1 MLLLSPV
8 ITRSGWVYDIAAP
21 WLSDREMIGH
31 PMYYPDSNG
40 PRHIRGS
47 SYQKYLLGTPAAERV
62 LQPYPAEAQVSPWA
76 ARIPSNEIVEI
87 IDVVE
92 AFQARLSQDDPR
104 KAVLNRVLREAGI
117 PMGSIGLGGS
127 TSLGCHQA
135 DADLDI
141 LVYGTDHAASCI
153 RSIEQ
158 VLLDGEATLM
168 SSDLASGYA
177 QRYGK
182 LYGLP
187 PEYLFNVF
195 AQDLTKVYV
204 QGRKISFIFTY
215 PEVDLAQIPKLLYR
229 DTPGSS
235 VELRARV
242 VSNVSSWLYPRKY
255 LVRTANGTL
264 TSVWSHHWLHK
275 AIAQPGTL
283 VEIVADSLDPK
294 IMALTKLHHRILPL
308 HV

>member
-1 MLLLSPV
+1 
-8 ITRSGWVYDIAAP
+8 
-21 WLSDREMIGH
+21 
-31 PMYYPDSNG
+31 MYYPDPSG

-47 SYQKYLLGTPAAERV
+47 PYQKYLLGTPAAERV
-62 LQPYPAEAQVSPWA
+62 VQPYPSEPQVSPWA
-76 ARIPSNEIVEI
+76 ARIPSDEIVEI
-87 IDVVE
+87 VDVVG
-92 AFQARLSQDDPR
+92 AFQAWSSQVDPR
-104 KAVLNRVLREAGI
+104 KAILNRVLREANVPI
-117 PMGSIGLGGS
+117 GSIGLGGS
-127 TSLGCHQA
+127 TSLGCQEV

-158 VLLDGEATLM
+158 VLLDGEAMLM
-168 SSDLASGYA
+168 SPDLASGYA

-195 AQDLTKVYV
+195 AQDVTKIYV
-204 QGRKISFIFTY
+204 RGKKISFIFTY
-215 PEVDLAQIPKLLYR
+215 PEVEHAQIPTLLYR
-229 DTPGSS
+229 NITGNS

-255 LVRTANGTL
+255 LVQTADGQL
-264 TSVWSHHWLHK
+264 ASVWSHHWLHK

-283 VEIVADSLDPK
+283 VEIVADSLNLK
-294 IMALTKLHHRILPL
+294 TMVLTKLHHRILPL
-308 HV
+308 RG

>member
-1 MLLLSPV
+1 MLLLSPI
-8 ITRSGWVYDIAAP
+8 ITRSGWVYDIVTP
-21 WLSDREMIGH
+21 WQSDREMIGH
-31 PMYYPDSNG
+31 PMYYPDPNG
-40 PRHIRGS
+40 SRHIRGN

-62 LQPYPAEAQVSPWA
+62 TQPYPPEVRVSPWV
-76 ARIPSNEIVEI
+76 ARIPNEEIVETV
-87 IDVVE
+87 DVVGE
-92 AFQARLSQDDPR
+92 FQDWLSQDDPR
-104 KAVLNRVLREAGI
+104 KAVLNRVLREANI

-127 TSLGCHQA
+127 TSLGCHEA

-168 SSDLASGYA
+168 SPDLASGYA

-204 QGRKISFIFTY
+204 QGKKISFIFTY
-215 PEVDLAQIPKLLYR
+215 PEGEHAQIPKLLYEETSR
-229 DTPGSS
+229 DT

-242 VSNVSSWLYPRKY
+242 VSNISSWLYPRKY
-255 LVRTANGTL
+255 LVQTADGHL

-283 VEIVADSLDPK
+283 VEIVADRLDPK
-294 IMALTKLHHRILPL
+294 TMVLTKLHHRILPL
-308 HV
+308 RG